1 MNLQPVCKLNKT
13 EYLEYEDAIAADAR
27 GRAFLRQRDA
37 KAQMIAA
44 ERVAVLLRRAIGP
57 RPALE
62 RESDQVH
69 VLRRELNEISG
80 YIQQTRQEIAS
91 LRPDRP
97 GNSSINSATGELDAI
112 VSQTEEATYSILN
125 GAERIQQVA
134 AQIPTSDDVAA
145 LASQIEN
152 QAIEIMTTC
161 SFQDLTGQR
170 MTRVVN
176 ALRFIERRV
185 NTMIE
190 IWGVD
195 GSIPPVVE
203 PADTR
208 PDAHLMNGPQTG
220 GEAVSQNDI
229 DALFSM
235 DGEAASAPVDQD
247 AIDKLFA

>member
-1 MNLQPVCKLNKT
+1 MILQPVCKLNKT
-13 EYLEYEDAIAADAR
+13 EYLEYEDAIAA
-27 GRAFLRQRDA
+27 
-37 KAQMIAA
+37 
-44 ERVAVLLRRAIGP
+44 
-57 RPALE
+57 
-62 RESDQVH
+62 
-69 VLRRELNEISG
+69 ELNEISG

-97 GNSSINSATGELDAI
+97 GNSSIDSATGELDAI
-112 VSQTEEATYSILN
+112 VSQTEEATYTILN
-125 GAERIQQVA
+125 GAERIQQMA

-145 LASQIEN
+145 LARQIEN

-195 GSIPPVVE
+195 ALVPPVVE
-203 PADTR
+203 AADTR

-235 DGEAASAPVDQD
+235 DGDAATAPVDQD